1 MTDTIKI
8 ILADI
13 LGTYSPSGSGIAEMD
28 WEYIASA
35 AVFIVF
41 LWFTFSFI
49 RTFFCGVMNR
59 RW

>member
-1 MTDTIKI
+1 MRQALIDI
-8 ILADI
+8 I
-13 LGTYSPSGSGIAEMD
+13 GNYSPSGTDIAGMD
-28 WEYIASA
+28 WEFIATA
-35 AVFIVF
+35 AVFLVC